1 MVESL
6 SEFCDVRP
14 QSSVIFRCWA
24 RMEFRAAI
32 GIKSLRRRQS
42 AGKLN
47 ALKHN
52 VHITRVRKVVGADSR
67 RVQRIRRA
75 QTNIA
80 TAERMQQGWPHGE
93 CVAFYLLES
102 MLNKIANAKMKLQ
115 IGYLSAGRSF
125 HESAGLRHVGGQR
138 PAF

>member
-1 MVESL
+1 MKFRSAI
-6 SEFCDVRP
+6 
-14 QSSVIFRCWA
+14 SV
-24 RMEFRAAI
+24 
-32 GIKSLRRRQS
+32 KSFRRRER
-42 AGKLN
+42 AGEFN
-47 ALKHN
+47 AFKHY
-52 VHITRVRKVVGADSR
+52 VHVSRVRKVVGADSR

-102 MLNKIANAKMKLQ
+102 MLNKIADAKMKLQ
-115 IGYLSAGRSF
+115 IGYLGAGRGPDKRAS
-125 HESAGLRHVGGQR
+125 LRHVGGQR